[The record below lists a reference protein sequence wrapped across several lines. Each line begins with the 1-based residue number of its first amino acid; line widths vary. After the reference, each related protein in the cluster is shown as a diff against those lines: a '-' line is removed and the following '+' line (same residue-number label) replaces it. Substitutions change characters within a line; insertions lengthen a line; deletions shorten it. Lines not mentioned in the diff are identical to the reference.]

1 MISSLHLNKLTFLII
16 FFTAINFCSASAE
29 DEAVD
34 IWKKEKNK
42 NEQNTQM
49 DSEKDITIESPILS
63 EDVNKIII
71 KIDESDIKN
80 VDGPVIGILD
90 PEENNFNLNMW
101 SQSDGE
107 DIKKILKRINKLN
120 LSQLSEDLL
129 FKVLFTNAYPP
140 KANLNSEEFLKIKI
154 NWLIKKKRIK
164 DLQALLK
171 NNPEVG
177 QNSKA
182 IKFLINEYLSSADI
196 KSACDKINFID
207 QKVENSYL
215 DKFTI
220 YCLINNNRKDEAQL
234 IFELIKEKG
243 FKDSFFED
251 KINFLLG
258 ITETTTQ
265 KILDDTLLNFYFS
278 HITSDNFQYQ
288 PTDKTNK
295 YIWQY
300 LSSANLIQ
308 INNFEDEDVILT
320 YEQAAGQNSFENDEI
335 FKIYLK
341 INFNFNQLLN
351 AQEIYKNLPNYK
363 ARALIYQSIL
373 LTDDIKKKIDLA
385 FLLKDLFIKDKLF
398 DVYAEE
404 LSNILKSID
413 PDKIPENYVELVKQ
427 NFDKNL
433 TSKIKFDNDI
443 LHRSK
448 VIRHFLENNEKLS
461 RTEKDFKAVYKKIKK
476 NKKYFI
482 SIKDIVVLESLAA
495 DGVSLPNDLDYTEL
509 SSQLT
514 VPNNLQ
520 DLASQNQIGLI
531 MLKIVEIIGED
542 NISDLD
548 PETIYFLNRILND
561 LNLKKIRN
569 NILSEALPVRVKNL
583 PG

>member
-1 MISSLHLNKLTFLII
+1 MISLSHLNKFKLLLVFFVALI
-16 FFTAINFCSASAE
+16 FSSVFAEEEAI
-29 DEAVD
+29 D
-34 IWKKEKNK
+34 IWQDKENQ
-42 NEQNTQM
+42 NGQNTQI
-49 DSEKDITIESPILS
+49 DSEKNITIESPILS
-63 EDVNKIII
+63 DDINKIVI
-71 KIDESDIKN
+71 KIEENEIGDQDRS
-80 VDGPVIGILD
+80 VIGIFD

-120 LSQLSEDLL
+120 LSPLSEDLL
-129 FKVLFTNAYPP
+129 FQILFTNAYPP
-140 KANLNSEEFLKIKI
+140 TTNLNSEEFLKIKI
-154 NWLIKKKRIK
+154 NWLIEKKRIK
-164 DLQALLK
+164 DLVTLLK

-182 IKFLINEYLSSADI
+182 IKFLINEYLSLADI
-196 KSACDKINFID
+196 KSACDTINFID
-207 QKVENSYL
+207 PKVQNSYL

-220 YCLINNNRKDEAQL
+220 YCLINNDRKDEAQL
-234 IFELIKEKG
+234 IFELLKESG
-243 FKDSFFED
+243 FKDKFFED

-258 ITETTTQ
+258 ITKTTTQ
-265 KILDDTLLNFYFS
+265 DILDDNLLNFYFS
-278 HITSDNFQYQ
+278 HITSNNFQYE
-288 PTDKTNK
+288 PSDKTDK

-308 INNFEDEDVILT
+308 INNFENENVVLT
-320 YEQAAGQNSFENDEI
+320 YEQAAAQNSFENDEI

-341 INFNFNQLLN
+341 MNFNFNQLAN
-351 AQEIYKNLPNYK
+351 VQEVYKNLPNYK

-373 LTDDIKKKIDLA
+373 LSDVVEKKIDLA

-404 LSNILKSID
+404 LSSILKSID
-413 PDKIPENYVELVKQ
+413 ADKIPESYVELVKQ
-427 NFDKNL
+427 NFDKNSA
-433 TSKIKFDNDI
+433 SKIKFDNDI

-461 RTEKDFKAVYKKIKK
+461 RTEKDFKAVYKKIKR

-495 DGVSLPNDLDYTEL
+495 DGVSLPNDLDYSAL

-520 DLASQNQIGLI
+520 DLASQNQLGLV

-542 NISDLD
+542 NIRDLD
-548 PETIYFLNRILND
+548 PETVYFLNRILND

-569 NILSEALPVRVKNL
+569 SILNETLPIRV
-583 PG
+583 